1 MKWLLLI
8 TALLILPTV
17 ALADEPSRSRGAPAP
32 EPNIPYP
39 VEGDTHPYPGCEG
52 LEWHFTKG
60 SDGLFRWVIRQS
72 NTPAPPLPKG
82 AAHPE
87 RVSPGGDVKPGQPA
101 SYPTSSPKPPSQG
114 AYSAGLFDGSLVE
127 RIERRL
133 NENTEEQRRLAG
145 ILDRIR
151 EGGIIGRIT
160 VDAPPIRPLHELA
173 AIASAVSYAAVWL
186 AIAYVVGKALDF
198 AKVFIGGRA
207 ATVLLLL
214 TLSAS
219 PLLANDIPPPPATE
233 IWIATIPGCG
243 PCELMKREVAADKF
257 LAPRTRFI
265 ARTNE
270 RAFPTVYV
278 VRTGEKP
285 QALFRRAGYMSAA
298 ELKREYERVKK

>member
-1 MKWLLLI
+1 MTTLLI
-8 TALLILPTV
+8 AAALLGQ
-17 ALADEPSRSRGAPAP
+17 AEP
-32 EPNIPYP
+32 
-39 VEGDTHPYPGCEG
+39 
-52 LEWHFTKG
+52 
-60 SDGLFRWVIRQS
+60 
-72 NTPAPPLPKG
+72 
-82 AAHPE
+82 
-87 RVSPGGDVKPGQPA
+87 
-101 SYPTSSPKPPSQG
+101 QG
-114 AYSAGLFDGSLVE
+114 ALFDGSLVE

-173 AIASAVSYAAVWL
+173 AIASAVSYAVWL

-270 RAFPTVYV
+270 RAFPTVYI